1 MSTQP
6 FSHGI
11 RKAAVLVAS
20 LDRKTAEALLARMDP
35 EHAQRVRR
43 AASQIG
49 LVDPQEQEEV
59 LSEFRGLG
67 PLAPEERTPG
77 VELDASLARRLAASA
92 GGEVPGEPRMA
103 PQPASGQPSTPSEP
117 PFRFLREAELD
128 KLIKILSTER
138 SQVIALVL
146 SHLPPQSAGNVLAR
160 LAPPAQVDVIR
171 RLVDLEETDP
181 ETLHEVERGL
191 QRRLS
196 EQVGMQRRRVA
207 GLSAVTA
214 ILHSADS
221 RVGRQIL
228 DNLGRHDRDL
238 VERLTPG
245 RLDFADLM
253 ELDDHTLAVTI
264 AAADPEIV
272 ILAMVGA
279 PPEWLDRLLSHMTQ
293 QDAKAIRFRLDHF
306 GPIRLSDVDEAHRRL
321 AELARRLAL
330 EGRIE
335 LPCGREPRRA
345 EELLTTAG

>member
-6 FSHGI
+6 SSHGI
-11 RKAAVLVAS
+11 RKAAVLVSS
-20 LDRKTAEALLARMDP
+20 LDRKTAEVLLARMDS
-35 EHAQRVRR
+35 EQAQRVRR

-49 LVDPQEQEEV
+49 PVDPREQEEV

-67 PLAPEERTPG
+67 PLVPEEHPPG
-77 VELDASLARRLAASA
+77 IELDASLARRLAASA
-92 GGEVPGEPRMA
+92 GGEVPEEPRMA
-103 PQPASGQPSTPSEP
+103 PQPAAAQTSVPPEP
-117 PFRFLREAELD
+117 PFRFLREAELE
-128 KLIKILSTER
+128 KLVKILATER
-138 SQVIALVL
+138 PQVIALVL
-146 SHLPPQSAGNVLAR
+146 SHLPPQVAGNVLAR

-181 ETLHEVERGL
+181 ETLRAVERGL

-214 ILHSADS
+214 ILQSADS

-228 DNLGRHDRDL
+228 DNLGRHDRGL
-238 VERLTPG
+238 VERLSPG

-279 PPEWLDRLLSHMTQ
+279 PPEWLDRLLSHVPQ
-293 QDAKAIRFRLDHF
+293 QEAKAVRFRLDHF
-306 GPIRLSDVDEAHRRL
+306 GPVRLSDVDEARRRL

-335 LPCGREPRRA
+335 LPSGSREA
-345 EELLTTAG
+345 VAA